1 MEFIIYYSN
10 LDCESMKNPKPMSF
24 SKQVDK
30 TEAKGEH
37 KFYFSFTKNYIKNKK
52 VLNIGS
58 WTGPYELLINNYAS
72 SITSTD
78 IEDKALKVLKKNLPK
93 VNIVNAPSHN
103 LPFDVNTFDIVTFFD
118 VIEHIPIGYELATLQ
133 EINRVLKKNGYL
145 FLATVNKNF
154 WSNLLDPAY
163 WLAGHRHYTKSQLT
177 TMLSDSGFKTE
188 EVQLVGSF
196 FSSFY
201 AISFYIFKHIF
212 RSKMPKVDWVEE
224 RMEKDI
230 SSPGF
235 IQIAIRAKKL

>member
-1 MEFIIYYSN
+1 
-10 LDCESMKNPKPMSF
+10 MKNPKPMSF
-24 SKQVDK
+24 SKTVDK

-37 KFYFSFTKNYIKNKK
+37 KFYYSITKNYIKNKK

-58 WTGPYELLINNYAS
+58 WTGPYELLINQHAS

-78 IEDKALKVLKKNLPK
+78 IEKKALKVLKKNLPS

-103 LPFDVNTFDIVTFFD
+103 LPFEAGSFDIVTFWD
-118 VIEHIPIGYELATLQ
+118 VIEHIPIGYELSTLQ
-133 EINRVLKKNGYL
+133 EINRVLKKDGYL

-154 WSNLLDPAY
+154 WSDLLDPAY
-163 WLAGHRHYTKSQLT
+163 WLAGHRHYTKNQLT
-177 TMLSDSGFKTE
+177 TMLFDAGFKTE
-188 EVQLVGSF
+188 KTELVGSF

-212 RSKMPKVDWVEE
+212 RSEMPKINWVEKK
-224 RMEKDI
+224 MEKDI
-230 SSPGF
+230 SSPGY